1 LRIII
6 KISGEFLNNEDIIS
20 RTAFIINDLFN
31 KGHKIGVVIGGGN
44 LVRGRDHSDKRSEF
58 DIIGMY
64 STVINGLVLKMMI
77 NNSKIINSFSLAML
91 DDAKKEEI
99 ENSILI
105 FTGGLG
111 VPYFST
117 DTAAVV
123 RALDIGADLILKSTK
138 VDGVYDRDP
147 SIEGAKKY
155 DKLTYGEVLSNRLN
169 AIDLTAASLA
179 LTHNKKM
186 VIFDGTNPDNIYK
199 AIEEE
204 IGTVIEA

>member
-1 LRIII
+1 
-6 KISGEFLNNEDIIS
+6 
-20 RTAFIINDLFN
+20 
-31 KGHKIGVVIGGGN
+31 
-44 LVRGRDHSDKRSEF
+44 
-58 DIIGMY
+58 MY